1 MNRGPADI
9 KEKVEIRQ
17 ALFLIFNSLNTA
29 KESTKNLPFLKVVK
43 KVGNLYIEDIG
54 N

>member
-1 MNRGPADI
+1 M
-9 KEKVEIRQ
+9 RQ

-29 KESTKNLPFLKVVK
+29 AEFTKNLLFLKVSK
-43 KVGNLYIEDIG
+43 KVGNLYIEDTG